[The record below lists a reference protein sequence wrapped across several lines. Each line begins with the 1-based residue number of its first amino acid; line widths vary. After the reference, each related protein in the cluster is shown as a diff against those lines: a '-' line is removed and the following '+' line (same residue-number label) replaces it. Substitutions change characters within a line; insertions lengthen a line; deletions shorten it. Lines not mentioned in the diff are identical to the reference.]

1 MNCPITS
8 AESAT
13 RCLEW
18 FKKDLSYNQEHDLWA
33 SLTPIYERIITRAS
47 ELGDFFEDID
57 GQLDYVQRKLFLE
70 ILLDVDMF
78 WSSQC
83 AEHIRKQYNFLLDS
97 NEQIA
102 KAFRH
107 LETLLQDRA
116 DFTQE
121 RRWYSYVDTGVA
133 DVLFTAGK
141 QYPLFRSRVS
151 DKFLSLMSYDDK
163 YWPPFTELLN
173 ELGNRFQEAEIEP
186 SDESL
191 WLLLDQKRASSLD
204 VLILFFTEIQNRKR
218 GTRLNKNFRL
228 RDSSVAS
235 AINIAMDMPPEAL
248 FTAEKVKVGRQ
259 NLRNKGWD
267 VWGEPYRSQEYSD
280 Y

>member
-8 AESAT
+8 TESAT

-18 FKKDLSYNQEHDLWA
+18 FKNDLSYNQQNDLWA
-33 SLTPIYERIITRAS
+33 SLTPIYERIIKRAS

-57 GQLDYVQRKLFLE
+57 SQLDYAQRKLFLE
-70 ILLDVDMF
+70 VLIDVDMF

-83 AEHIRKQYNFLLDS
+83 AEQIRKQYNFLSDS
-97 NEQIA
+97 NERIA
-102 KAFRH
+102 SAIYQ
-107 LETLLQDRA
+107 LETLLQERE

-121 RRWYSYVDTGVA
+121 RRWYSYVDTEVA

-141 QYPLFRSRVS
+141 RNPLFNSHVS
-151 DKFLSLMSYDDK
+151 NKFQGLMSYRNK
-163 YWPPFTELLN
+163 YWPPMTELLN
-173 ELGNRFQEAEIEP
+173 ELGNRFQDAVIEP

-191 WLLLDQKRASSLD
+191 WLLVDQKRASNLD

-218 GTRLNKNFRL
+218 GTRLNKHFRL

-235 AINIAMDMPPEAL
+235 AINIAMDLPPEAL
-248 FTAEKVKVGRQ
+248 FTAEKVKIGRQ

-267 VWGEPYRSQEYSD
+267 VWNEPYRDQQCTD